1 MNEAPRQATKIMVIR
16 HAEKPANDP
25 PPYGVTLKGEREKES
40 LIVLGW
46 QRAGALVGFFA
57 PTNDS
62 FQDPLLAKPQFLYAS
77 KDIKRNGSRRPIET
91 ITPLA
96 EKLAIRINSNFAKD
110 EAKEMVEEAF
120 LCAGVVLICWQH
132 DFIPKIASYILGNK
146 TTAPQD
152 WPEDRFDM
160 VWVFDRDA
168 ATAQYSFKQVP
179 QNLLMGDWATPIK

>member
-1 MNEAPRQATKIMVIR
+1 MNEALRQATKIMVIR

-25 PPYGVTLKGEREKES
+25 PPHGVTLKGEREKES

-46 QRAGALVGFFA
+46 QRAGALASFFA

-62 FQDPLLAKPQFLYAS
+62 FQDPSLAKPQFLYAS
-77 KDIKRNGSRRPIET
+77 KPVRRNGSRRPIET

-96 EKLAIRINSNFAKD
+96 EKLAIRINSNFSKD
-110 EAKEMVEEAF
+110 EAKNMVEEAF

-132 DFIPKIASYILGNK
+132 DYIPKIASYILGNK

-160 VWVFDRDA
+160 VWVFDRDST
-168 ATAQYSFKQVP
+168 TAQYSFKQVP
-179 QNLLMGDWATPIK
+179 QSLLMGDWATPIK

>member
-1 MNEAPRQATKIMVIR
+1 MSEAERQATKIMVIR
-16 HAEKPANDP
+16 HAEKPTSDP
-25 PPYGVTLKGEREKES
+25 PPHGVTLKGEREKES

-46 QRAGALVGFFA
+46 QRAGALSGFFA

-62 FQDPLLAKPQFLYAS
+62 FQDSSLARPQFLYAS
-77 KDIKRNGSRRPIET
+77 KPLKQNGSKRPIET

-110 EAKEMVEEAF
+110 DAKEMVEEVF

-132 DFIPKIASYILGNK
+132 NFIPKIANYILGNK

-160 VWVFDRDA
+160 VWVFDRDSK
-168 ATAQYSFKQVP
+168 TAQYSFKQVP